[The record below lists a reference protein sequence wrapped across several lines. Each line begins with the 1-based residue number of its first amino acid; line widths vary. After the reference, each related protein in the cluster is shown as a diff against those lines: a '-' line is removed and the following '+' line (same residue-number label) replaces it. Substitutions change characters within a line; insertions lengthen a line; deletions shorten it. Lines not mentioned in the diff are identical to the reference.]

1 MPAFSA
7 ITDALEAIQHS
18 KWAFDEELPRWQH
31 LVTDYYAPGAEISSD
46 QYHIN
51 CGARWPGIVRECPAG
66 IANDR
71 SDAMRVKSAISVAT
85 FAVFFA
91 MIAVFVGYIASLG
104 IRVSPPAKRT
114 SLSLDVPDI
123 NNIAVD
129 SRVLLR
135 GVSVGRVTRI
145 DTSVATAT
153 IHFYI
158 DEQFQ
163 VPADSDVRLDNLSAL
178 GESYLEFEPRSSG
191 GPVLRDGQH
200 IAPDSVKQPPSIS
213 ELGTS
218 VVRVLNQLDPKQLS
232 DLIGEATWDFQTRA
246 LCCLTWHVPA
256 YYFVTP
262 LPISK
267 VKAGKCSTISR
278 CCCRTPALSGPALA
292 GAAPSVRDLGPGVN
306 AVWNDV
312 FRATL
317 WILPTDVKLLSG
329 FVQRIQ
335 KFLDDRGIDLRVL
348 GEATSANVKLIANA
362 LKNFDSS
369 QILANLLATVPEDG
383 AIELHVAIPQR

>member
-1 MPAFSA
+1 
-7 ITDALEAIQHS
+7 
-18 KWAFDEELPRWQH
+18 
-31 LVTDYYAPGAEISSD
+31 
-46 QYHIN
+46 
-51 CGARWPGIVRECPAG
+51 
-66 IANDR
+66 
-71 SDAMRVKSAISVAT
+71 MRVKSAISVAT

-218 VVRVLNQLDPKQLS
+218 VVRVLNQLDPKQLG
-232 DLIGEATWDFQTRA
+232 DLIGEGDVGLPDPGVVLPNLARSSLLLRNTVADFKGQGREMLDNFQVLLQNA
-246 LCCLTWHVPA
+246 G
-256 YYFVTP
+256 FV
-262 LPISK
+262 
-267 VKAGKCSTISR
+267 
-278 CCCRTPALSGPALA
+278 GPALA

-329 FVQRIQ
+329 FVQRLQ
-335 KFLDDRGIDLRVL
+335 RFLDDRGTDLRVL